1 MIWEISPSL
10 FTNLRDLPQR
20 VGRQLSQALLE
31 DEDSNA
37 SDESNGGFEDAGD
50 GDVEE
55 EEDAELPAALS
66 MNNIANQLDSLLE
79 NFSDLSDCI
88 IINLVI

>member
-20 VGRQLSQALLE
+20 VGRQLSQALE

-55 EEDAELPAALS
+55 EEDADLPAPLS
-66 MNNIANQLDSLLE
+66 LYNIANQLDSLLE

>member
-20 VGRQLSQALLE
+20 VGRQLSQALE
-31 DEDSNA
+31 DEDTSP